1 LWQNGPF
8 LALDLAGVAFI
19 DRAGVTALPAI
30 CRTARTFGESVRLA
44 GTPPCMR
51 PLVQNTKLQHV
62 LGAMPAFTHTTRAV
76 QGGATAT
83 KVRT

>member
-1 LWQNGPF
+1 
-8 LALDLAGVAFI
+8 
-19 DRAGVTALPAI
+19 
-30 CRTARTFGESVRLA
+30 
-44 GTPPCMR
+44 MR

-62 LGAMPAFTHTTRAV
+62 LGAMPAFTHRTRAV